1 MLKYLKFTLFFAVLL
16 ISKVNSSQIKIQTLH
31 SDESLTTSYLFDT
44 VSPTRILR
52 SIQNWSVYTENKSD
66 IKKTVTLPA
75 LFNGSD
81 ELVFETNLQFTRE
94 EILTKNIKLVL
105 LGVNYSVEIFINNL
119 SIFKRAGG
127 EVPFEIEIPKDILK
141 FDTVNKLK
149 LKVSSKLDPVTTIP
163 TLQRFL
169 FPKKNSG
176 IVRNIYLEFSPLT
189 HFDNLTFDYELDQ
202 KLLNADVN
210 LLFDLKNLSEIFKDS
225 GNKEPVKIKI
235 NLHQKNSKGKD
246 LDQEYVIAEGDKKNL
261 TRNYRLIFPNPVLW
275 SPSEPNLYTFS
286 MELHKGKLLIDKISR
301 DIGFYSL
308 NSSQEG
314 LSFNNEAFT
323 FKGTT
328 YILNESL
335 LLNRTAFEKIKEDLT
350 LVKNTGFNAVR
361 FSKSFP
367 NPAAIKLCQE
377 LGLISLIELPINS
390 IPEEILSQH
399 EFKLRAA
406 LRFSELTK
414 RYKQFSNTI
423 LFGLGSSYLSDSDI
437 TLDFLN
443 HIIEQTGKNNLYYAS
458 FVGIPE
464 KLVEGIDLYG
474 IEVFST
480 PIERLTQALQ
490 QQNEILNSRKI
501 FFSEITYPDYLGSS
515 SGYLVKNSSEAQ
527 AKYFEN
533 VIDLSVKNKIEGFFI
548 NTFINYSGDF
558 NSLYAGFDKNN
569 QYKIGILKANPNLNS
584 ITYKVIKAKLNNDEK
599 VTVPIGSA
607 KDENKLFF
615 ILVALGLSV
624 VMALLINSKKKFRE
638 DCTRALIRPYNFYAD
653 IRDHRILSGIHTI
666 ILSFIEVG
674 SISLF
679 FTIILYYVRT
689 NLLFE
694 KLLLSFGEPKI
705 ISYFSSM
712 AWNPEK
718 SFLYL
723 FIVLLIVLFLFAIII
738 KAASFFVRTRIS
750 FSSIFF
756 MVIWALLPFTILLPV
771 ELIFYKIL
779 ASGDVNTFVLVFL
792 LVFMIWIFLRIMKGI
807 HVVFDTRP
815 FPVYFYGITFILLF
829 FFSFFLYYQLHNSS
843 VYYLLNSLRQYQ
855 LMSF

>member
-1 MLKYLKFTLFFAVLL
+1 M
-16 ISKVNSSQIKIQTLH
+16 
-31 SDESLTTSYLFDT
+31 
-44 VSPTRILR
+44 
-52 SIQNWSVYTENKSD
+52 
-66 IKKTVTLPA
+66 PA

-81 ELVFETNLQFTRE
+81 ELIFETNLQFSRE
-94 EILTKNIKLVL
+94 EILTNSIKLIL
-105 LGVNYSVEIFINNL
+105 LGINYSVEVFINNL

-127 EVPFEIEIPKDILK
+127 EIPFEIEIPKDILQ
-141 FDTVNKLK
+141 FDTLNKLK
-149 LKVSSKLDPVTTIP
+149 LKINGKLDPITTIP

-176 IVRNIYLEFSPLT
+176 VVRNVYLRFSPMT
-189 HFDNLTFDYELDQ
+189 HFDNLVCDYKLDG

-210 LLFDLKNLSEIFKDS
+210 LSFDLRNIPESFNGSDS
-225 GNKEPVKIKI
+225 KESMKIKI
-235 NLHQKNSKGKD
+235 NLHQKNSDGKD
-246 LDQEYVIAEGDKKNL
+246 FNQEFAIDERDKKNL
-261 TRNYRLIFPNPVLW
+261 SKNYRLNFPNPVLW
-275 SPSEPNLYTFS
+275 SPNEPNLYTLS
-286 MELHKGKLLIDKISR
+286 LELYKGKVLIDKTSR
-301 DIGFYSL
+301 DIAFYSL
-308 NSSQEG
+308 ISSQEG
-314 LSFNNEAFT
+314 LSFNNEAFA

-335 LLNRTAFEKIKEDLT
+335 QLYRTASEKIKEDLT
-350 LVKNTGFNAVR
+350 LIKNTGFNAVR

-367 NPAAIKLCQE
+367 NPVAVKLCQE

-390 IPEEILSQH
+390 IPEEILSQN

-406 LRFSELTK
+406 LRFNELTK
-414 RYKQFSNTI
+414 SYQQFSNTI
-423 LFGLGSSYLSDSDI
+423 LFGLGSSYLSDSEI

-443 HIIEQTGKNNLYYAS
+443 HVIKQKGKNHLYYAS
-458 FVGIPE
+458 FIGIPG
-464 KLVEGIDLYG
+464 KLIEGIDLYG
-474 IEVFST
+474 LEIFST
-480 PIERLTQALQ
+480 PIGHLSEALQ
-490 QQNEILNSRKI
+490 QQNEVLSSKRF
-501 FFSEITYPDYLGSS
+501 FFSEITYPNYFGNS

-533 VIDLSVKNKIEGFFI
+533 VIDLSIKNKTGGFFI
-548 NTFINYSGDF
+548 NTFFNYSGDF
-558 NSLYAGFDKNN
+558 GSLYAGFDKNN
-569 QYKIGILKANPNLNS
+569 QYKIGILQTNPNLNS
-584 ITYKVIKAKLNNDEK
+584 ITYKVIRAKLNNDEP
-599 VTVPIGSA
+599 VTVPIGSV

-666 ILSFIEVG
+666 VLSFIEIG

-679 FTIILYYVRT
+679 FTIIFYYVRT

-705 ISYFSSM
+705 ISYFSLI

-723 FIVLLIVLFLFAIII
+723 CIALFILLFLFAIII

-750 FSSIFF
+750 FGNIFF
-756 MVIWALLPFTILLPV
+756 TIIWALLPFTILLPV

-779 ASGDVNTFVLVFL
+779 ASGNANTIIIVFL
-792 LVFMIWIFLRIMKGI
+792 LVFMFWIFLRIMKGI

-815 FPVYFYGITFILLF
+815 FPVYFYGITLALLF
-829 FFSFFLYYQLHNSS
+829 FFSFFLYYHLHNSC
-843 VYYLLNSLRQYQ
+843 VYYLLNSLRQHQ